1 MFVAKDQ
8 EYTDIH
14 TGITI
19 AFGEHYQNVDVP
31 AGSPGSPAGRLSW
44 LRISVPADGDKPA
57 KIATLQLSNGQIVR
71 SDKHEATPAGETS
84 DADAARI
91 AGTIEV
97 LPEDLPRYDVRGAV
111 KDDSPTEEV
120 APTKK
125 KKHY

>member
-19 AFGEHYQNVDVP
+19 AFGEHYVDVP
-31 AGSPGSPAGRLSW
+31 AGSPGSPGSPAGRLSW

-71 SDKHEATPAGETS
+71 SEKHEVVVDQSPAV
-84 DADAARI
+84 
-91 AGTIEV
+91 AGTVEV
-97 LPEDLPRYDVRGAV
+97 LPGEQPVEEVPVED
-111 KDDSPTEEV
+111 EEV
-120 APTKK
+120 AYKK
-125 KKHY
+125 KRRY

>member
-8 EYTDIH
+8 EFTDMH

-31 AGSPGSPAGRLSW
+31 VGQPGSPAGRLSW

-71 SDKHEATPAGETS
+71 SDKHEAAPEPVAEG
-84 DADAARI
+84 AV
-91 AGTIEV
+91 EV
-97 LPEDLPRYDVRGAV
+97 LPEPESAPVEM
-111 KDDSPTEEV
+111 PEEEV
-120 APTKK
+120 AYKK
-125 KKHY
+125 KKRY

>member
-71 SDKHEATPAGETS
+71 SDKHEVVVDQSPVV
-84 DADAARI
+84 
-91 AGTIEV
+91 AGTVEV
-97 LPEDLPRYDVRGAV
+97 LPEEQPVEEVPVEG
-111 KDDSPTEEV
+111 EEV
-120 APTKK
+120 AHKK
-125 KKHY
+125 KRRY